1 MSYGQQVLPPPPLQ
15 YGGQRKK
22 SNAMAV
28 TGLVLAL
35 LGALGCF
42 FPFVNIFSAFLAV
55 LGLIFGIIGL
65 VKSGSLGSGK
75 GMSIAAI
82 ILSVLAVVISVV
94 VTVVA
99 ARWIGEKGTVLEAAQ
114 NTAAPVSGT
123 VGQSVKDGDF
133 TFVVKSVK
141 CGMTKYAGSL
151 PAKPLDEFC
160 AVEVSVLNHSQE
172 AQPFDESLVQGFVA
186 GRMYEANS
194 KATQLANPDT
204 KVFQKSIRPGSSIQV
219 VVLIDVPD
227 GKRLDTVELHDFIL
241 SDGTS
246 VSVP

>member
-1 MSYGQQVLPPPPLQ
+1 
-15 YGGQRKK
+15 
-22 SNAMAV
+22 
-28 TGLVLAL
+28 
-35 LGALGCF
+35 
-42 FPFVNIFSAFLAV
+42 
-55 LGLIFGIIGL
+55 
-65 VKSGSLGSGK
+65 
-75 GMSIAAI
+75 MSIAAI

-99 ARWIGEKGTVLEAAQ
+99 ARWIGEQGTVLEAAQ

-151 PAKPLDEFC
+151 PAEPLDEFC
-160 AVEVSVLNHSQE
+160 AVEVSVLNHGQE